1 MTRSLFRLTSHVPEH
16 SLQRQIADALRLE
29 LAPPGKVSR
38 DGGVWWSVDHAG
50 YSGSAPGARIGR
62 GIVAGVPHLFVLHRG
77 IAHMV
82 EIKTPAGELS
92 DPQRSV
98 MSAVLAGGGR
108 VGVVRDAEE
117 MLGLL
122 DAWGIPRARRLVLR
136 ASVAHPREARRI
148 AMPLF
153 RA

>member
-1 MTRSLFRLTSHVPEH
+1 MV
-16 SLQRQIADALRLE
+16 D
-29 LAPPGKVSR
+29 
-38 DGGVWWSVDHAG
+38 VDHAS
-50 YSGSAPGARIGR
+50 YSGTAPGARVGR
-62 GIVAGVPHLFVLHRG
+62 GIVAGVPDLFVLHRG

-92 DPQRSV
+92 DPQQLV
-98 MSAVLAGGGR
+98 MSAVLASGGR

-136 ASVAHPREARRI
+136 GSVAA
-148 AMPLF
+148 
-153 RA
+153 